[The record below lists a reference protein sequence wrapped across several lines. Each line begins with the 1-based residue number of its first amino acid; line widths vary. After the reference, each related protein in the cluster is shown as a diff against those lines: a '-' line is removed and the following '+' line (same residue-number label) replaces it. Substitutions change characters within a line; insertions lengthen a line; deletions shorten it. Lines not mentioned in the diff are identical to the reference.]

1 VIPESGP
8 ILPPSG
14 SKIIS
19 GPHEHPLWSILI
31 PTIPQREA
39 WLRRLLGVLLPQVE
53 PLGGAVEV
61 LAWRNAGERSLGE
74 IRDGLMSNAAGRYVS
89 FIDDD
94 DLVAEFYVAE
104 IMRAVIEHLGRTG
117 QWPDHV
123 GFQLEYWAAGE
134 LAEVCDHSLRHGRWH
149 RNSEMRLVRD
159 FTHLDPI
166 LRDKALR
173 GRFAQARRRRAEDR
187 VWCKQV
193 RPFLFTEAYVDKVLY
208 QYLWNESTSS
218 WQHPERILPAGT
230 SLPAI
235 DHPFFRW
242 HPESL

>member
-1 VIPESGP
+1 MTVEIAEY
-8 ILPPSG
+8 
-14 SKIIS
+14 
-19 GPHEHPLWSILI
+19 PLWSILV

-39 WLRRLLGVLLPQVE
+39 WFRRLLDVLLPQLEAVG
-53 PLGGAVEV
+53 PSVEV

-74 IRDGLMSNAAGRYVS
+74 IRDGLMAEARGKYIS
-89 FIDDD
+89 FVDDD

-123 GFQLEYWAAGE
+123 GFQLEYWNAGR
-134 LAEVCDHSLRHGRWH
+134 LAEICDHSLRHGRWH

-173 GRFAQARRRRAEDR
+173 GRFAQARRKRAEDR

-208 QYLWNESTSS
+208 RYLWNESTSS

-230 SLPAI
+230 PLPAI
-235 DHPFFRW
+235 DHPHFRW